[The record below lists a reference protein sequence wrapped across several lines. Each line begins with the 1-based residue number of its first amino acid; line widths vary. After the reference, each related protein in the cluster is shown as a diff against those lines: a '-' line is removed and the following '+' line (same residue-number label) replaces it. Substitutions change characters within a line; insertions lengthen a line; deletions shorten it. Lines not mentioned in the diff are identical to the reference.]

1 MYQSTGTQHAK
12 QRHSTSLYSP
22 HKVCSLHTSP
32 GLKQTPQTYIILSFF
47 FFFIR
52 KEQLQNF
59 GKIVNQQLHLYKNTF
74 VIFSVC
80 QQSGTADPEH
90 FFHTP
95 NSLFGSWGEN
105 MILELVL
112 FWNVF
117 RLYVSVASLAW
128 RLDLSAERC
137 VGVEPYEAPHGTG
150 ASGSHQKASGHMAQ
164 RSPPPFV

>member
-1 MYQSTGTQHAK
+1 MLNKGTLLLSIPLTKCAAYIPVQAWSKHR
-12 QRHSTSLYSP
+12 RH
-22 HKVCSLHTSP
+22 
-32 GLKQTPQTYIILSFF
+32 ISFWASF

>member
-12 QRHSTSLYSP
+12 QKALYFSLFPSQSVQLIYQSRLEANTVDIY
-22 HKVCSLHTSP
+22 HFEL
-32 GLKQTPQTYIILSFF
+32 LF

-95 NSLFGSWGEN
+95 NSL
-105 MILELVL
+105 LEVEEKTWSSKLV
-112 FWNVF
+112 FFCGMFFVCMF
-117 RLYVSVASLAW
+117 QW
-128 RLDLSAERC
+128 RL
-137 VGVEPYEAPHGTG
+137 
-150 ASGSHQKASGHMAQ
+150 
-164 RSPPPFV
+164 